1 MLRSWRR
8 CFLPGA
14 SPLVEPATPAD
25 GIFENRNPTVT
36 THVREGIYR
45 ETGLAP
51 SNRQYANWLGV
62 QCPSVRFAIWMMR
75 ALVASNVLSRREETT
90 LFVPL
95 NPVQDPNGDNVVG
108 AMMRTHRLAKIKGV
122 L

>member
-1 MLRSWRR
+1 
-8 CFLPGA
+8 
-14 SPLVEPATPAD
+14 
-25 GIFENRNPTVT
+25 
-36 THVREGIYR
+36 
-45 ETGLAP
+45 
-51 SNRQYANWLGV
+51 
-62 QCPSVRFAIWMMR
+62 MMR

-108 AMMRTHRLAKIKGV
+108 AVMRTHRLAKIKGV